1 MAVTVTLVAAVL
13 QAEVTLVAAVTQATL
28 QLQAAT
34 QEQHWHSVTVAQ
46 AEQVAQAEPAES
58 DV

>member
-28 QLQAAT
+28 RL
-34 QEQHWHSVTVAQ
+34 
-46 AEQVAQAEPAES
+46 
-58 DV
+58 